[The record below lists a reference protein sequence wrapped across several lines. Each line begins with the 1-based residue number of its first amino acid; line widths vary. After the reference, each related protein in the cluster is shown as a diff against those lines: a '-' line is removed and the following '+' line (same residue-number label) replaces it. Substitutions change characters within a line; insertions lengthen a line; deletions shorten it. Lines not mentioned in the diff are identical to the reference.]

1 MTTKLTL
8 SLNNGVIRHAKSFAK
23 KNKTSLSVLVEN
35 YFRYLTEVKYN
46 HTHAITP
53 MVKEL
58 TGMIELPDE
67 FDHKKEYAKYIAE
80 KYK

>member
-1 MTTKLTL
+1 M
-8 SLNNGVIRHAKSFAK
+8 
-23 KNKTSLSVLVEN
+23 VEN